1 MGPRNDGRTGLTC
14 PLSPSLT
21 LSIALSPTDA
31 GARAA
36 FQSREK
42 KERRKGNFTPLP
54 LFPPS
59 SFLLPRHRL
68 EKSRS
73 LASSAREHGRHMAE
87 EEEEKGERKRGSGE
101 DGSGRTEED
110 RGRREGGAQINFL
123 DPLRGGR
130 ASKRVGAHQDSL
142 ILPFRVRRSEAKT
155 NDGLE
160 GWRKGGREGKGGRGK

>member
-1 MGPRNDGRTGLTC
+1 MKSSEARKEKKRRRKTMMGPRNDGRTGLTC

-31 GARAA
+31 EARAA

-87 EEEEKGERKRGSGE
+87 EEEKGERERGSGK
-101 DGSGRTEED
+101 DGSGRTED
-110 RGRREGGAQINFL
+110 RGRREAHKSTFL
-123 DPLRGGR
+123 TPSEAGGR
-130 ASKRVGAHQDSL
+130 ATDRA
-142 ILPFRVRRSEAKT
+142 RTKT
-155 NDGLE
+155 P
-160 GWRKGGREGKGGRGK
+160 

>member
-1 MGPRNDGRTGLTC
+1 MMGPRNDGRTGLTR
-14 PLSPSLT
+14 PLSPSLS

-59 SFLLPRHRL
+59 SSSLDIDW
-68 EKSRS
+68 KS
-73 LASSAREHGRHMAE
+73 LALSRRLHANTDAIWRKRRRGRER
-87 EEEEKGERKRGSGE
+87 ERKREGRKRK
-101 DGSGRTEED
+101 DGGPRK
-110 RGRREGGAQINFL
+110 EGGAQINFL

-130 ASKRVGAHQDSL
+130 ASECAPR
-142 ILPFRVRRSEAKT
+142 LPNSPLPRRSEAKT
-155 NDGLE
+155 NDGLG
-160 GWRKGGREGKGGRGK
+160 GWRGGREGRGRGK

>member
-1 MGPRNDGRTGLTC
+1 MKSSEARKEKKRRRKTMMGPRNDGRTGLTC

-31 GARAA
+31 EARAA

-73 LASSAREHGRHMAE
+73 LSRVVCTRTRTPYGGRG
-87 EEEEKGERKRGSGE
+87 GEGGERGSGK
-101 DGSGRTEED
+101 DGSGRTED
-110 RGRREGGAQINFL
+110 RGRREAHKSTFL
-123 DPLRGGR
+123 TPSEAGGR
-130 ASKRVGAHQDSL
+130 PTDRAGT
-142 ILPFRVRRSEAKT
+142 KT
-155 NDGLE
+155 P
-160 GWRKGGREGKGGRGK
+160 